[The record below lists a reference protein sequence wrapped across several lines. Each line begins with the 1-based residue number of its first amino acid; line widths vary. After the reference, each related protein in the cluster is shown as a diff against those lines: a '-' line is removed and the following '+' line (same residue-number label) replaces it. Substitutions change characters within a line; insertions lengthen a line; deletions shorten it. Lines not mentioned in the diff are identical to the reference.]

1 MPTASPRLV
10 TRVWAPALVD
20 WLGEAWGCLGEL
32 PGASRVDE
40 SFQGLLL
47 RHRGRTGLTQRQLAE
62 RMGAHM
68 RSVQE
73 WETGGSYPGA
83 ERLQALIAA
92 LLESGG
98 LQAGSETA
106 EAEALWAAVPREAPR
121 MQTPL
126 DRAWLATL
134 LTRRVGVST
143 ISGLIVSP
151 RSFMPDTEWGSRR
164 VEFRRCRPETRA
176 PWLQLA
182 RIPRAC

>member
-1 MPTASPRLV
+1 M
-10 TRVWAPALVD
+10 
-20 WLGEAWGCLGEL
+20 
-32 PGASRVDE
+32 DE

-73 WETGGSYPGA
+73 WETGGSYPSV

-106 EAEALWAAVPREAPR
+106 EAEALWAAVLREAPR

-126 DRAWLATL
+126 DRAWLAAL
-134 LTRRVGVST
+134 LTRRVGGTAHEVHPAQPAT
-143 ISGLIVSP
+143 AAAELK
-151 RSFMPDTEWGSRR
+151 TLAQSR
-164 VEFRRCRPETRA
+164 FG
-176 PWLQLA
+176 
-182 RIPRAC
+182 IPG